1 MALLLVFRAER
12 SIYRFLSVLE
22 NSERRTDFTLRS
34 VALGE
39 VDTSFRGEGRGETRG
54 EEIVG
59 DGMGRGDELGEEW

>member
-39 VDTSFRGEGRGETRG
+39 VDTSFRGEGRGEIRG

-59 DGMGRGDELGEEW
+59 DGIGRGEELGEEW

>member
-1 MALLLVFRAER
+1 M
-12 SIYRFLSVLE
+12 LE

-39 VDTSFRGEGRGETRG
+39 VDTSFRGEGRGEIRG

-59 DGMGRGDELGEEW
+59 DGMGRGDELGKEC

>member
-12 SIYRFLSVLE
+12 SMYLFLSVLE

-39 VDTSFRGEGRGETRG
+39 VDTSFRGEGRGEIRG
-54 EEIVG
+54 EEI
-59 DGMGRGDELGEEW
+59 RGDELVRG